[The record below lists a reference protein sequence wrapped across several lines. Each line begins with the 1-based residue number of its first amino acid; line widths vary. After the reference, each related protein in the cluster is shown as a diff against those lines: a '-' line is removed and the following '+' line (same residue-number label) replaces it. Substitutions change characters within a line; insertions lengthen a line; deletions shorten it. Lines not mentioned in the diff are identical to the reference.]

1 MRGHLQAGRVGWER
15 ERDEG
20 SAKGGSGGGGKW
32 GRGEAGEW
40 ESGGGGERGRGDS
53 PSTPF
58 FHTHPLLPHLQDEA
72 VGLMAQRRYE
82 GVDEIAGPVEREEVL
97 GPHGEGLLAVQ
108 VAGWKVEGEGE
119 QLAVQIDGGTV
130 SQGSGKK
137 DSGYAPLQNPPHT
150 R

>member
-40 ESGGGGERGRGDS
+40 GSGGGGERGRGDS